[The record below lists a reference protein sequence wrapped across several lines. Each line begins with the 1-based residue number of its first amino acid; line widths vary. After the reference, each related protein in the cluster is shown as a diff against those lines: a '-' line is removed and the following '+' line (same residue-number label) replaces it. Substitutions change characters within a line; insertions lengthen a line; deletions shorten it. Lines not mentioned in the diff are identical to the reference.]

1 MEGQMNLKHGKHGK
15 DSEARFAGFVE
26 GFRAS
31 LVMRTELGRCAI
43 IAPV

>member
-1 MEGQMNLKHGKHGK
+1 MNLKHGK
-15 DSEARFAGFVE
+15 DSEARFARMLR
-26 GFRAS
+26 GFRAL